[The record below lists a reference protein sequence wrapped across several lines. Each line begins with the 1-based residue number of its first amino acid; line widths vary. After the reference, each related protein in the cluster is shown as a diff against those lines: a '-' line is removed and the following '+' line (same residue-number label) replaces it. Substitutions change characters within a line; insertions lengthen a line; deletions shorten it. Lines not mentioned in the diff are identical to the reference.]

1 MFIVLSVLRLV
12 EWHCRPAAPVSG
24 SMVLPFPLLHVVA
37 WSHRPSPPTPFTP
50 CVTTTSICMWRAVL
64 SGVRGPQ
71 FLSLLVKSMK
81 GDASIKRVAA
91 FSKRLLQVRLKE
103 RGGRLYCHIM

>member
-1 MFIVLSVLRLV
+1 MI
-12 EWHCRPAAPVSG
+12 
-24 SMVLPFPLLHVVA
+24 
-37 WSHRPSPPTPFTP
+37 
-50 CVTTTSICMWRAVL
+50 

-91 FSKRLLQVRLKE
+91 FTKRLLQVRFVSTRALTP
-103 RGGRLYCHIM
+103 